1 MQLHFTDPTSF
12 KIPMIGSGLM
22 ITVLMLLLSHQWIGE
37 EDRLVK
43 TPQHIAARIVQLNE
57 PKPKAAKVKQPKK
70 QAPAKKSKPVKK
82 VKPKPVKKVEAK
94 KAETV
99 IKKEAAPAK
108 PLPLPGADFLDALEK
123 EEENNAR
130 AEAEQKKEQAKQALK
145 DQQQVA
151 DYSSQINALI
161 QSVWRFPP
169 SAKHDEEVILRVY
182 LVPTGEV
189 TEVLLLES
197 SGNAALDRSAEQAV
211 WKVGNFPVPEDA
223 TLFEKQFRQIVLK
236 LKPENARL

>member
-82 VKPKPVKKVEAK
+82 VKPKPVKKVETK

-99 IKKEAAPAK
+99 IKKEVAPAK

-130 AEAEQKKEQAKQALK
+130 AQAEQKKEQAKQALK

-223 TLFEKQFRQIVLK
+223 ILFEKQFRQIVLK